1 MAVVL
6 SITTTV
12 PVPILVQVLHP
23 VLTVSGLTEEEE
35 AAGIQIQLVEE
46 EGCRIAGDRGQI
58 TIFDD
63 NIPVGLNVVALT

>member
-1 MAVVL
+1 
-6 SITTTV
+6 
-12 PVPILVQVLHP
+12 
-23 VLTVSGLTEEEE
+23 
-35 AAGIQIQLVEE
+35 VEE